1 MSDPNNSAKP
11 RPRGNLARL
20 WSTLTLPYWY
30 SEKKW
35 RARGLTLGLL
45 LLTLAQVGLSVWSNY
60 WNRALFDALEARSV
74 HGVVIQAGVFGLIF
88 LSSIGVTAAHLMV
101 KRALHLD
108 WRRWLTELVLGR
120 WMADGSHYRLR
131 FAEGSHDN
139 PDQRIAEDIRIAT
152 DGALGLAHTFFYSL
166 LSLGLFVPILWT
178 ASGTVEVPGTH
189 VYVPGYMVPLA
200 FVYAGIGT
208 CLGWL
213 LGRPLSR
220 ATNALQSAEAD
231 FRFGL
236 ARAREHSEAIALM
249 RGERNE
255 RRSATERFRQV
266 VHDFN
271 WQSLAFMGLI
281 SFTTGYGG
289 LLPVFPLLVAA
300 PQFIAG
306 AMTLGVLMQVAHA
319 FQQLTSALSWPV
331 DNAAGIAVCRA
342 SAERVLSLYEDI
354 EQLEADPYRADES
367 RIARVVGGVDR
378 LVLKDVTIAD
388 ASGRIVL
395 EHLDAEVRRGERVL
409 VWGDS
414 TLTNGLFKAIAG
426 LWSWGSG
433 CIVVPDG
440 YALFIPQ
447 RPYLPEATL
456 RDALCY
462 PYTPDSFT
470 DAAIVRALD
479 AAGAG
484 VLAARLDERA
494 NWEEIL
500 AAHAQQE
507 LSFARAL
514 LVRPEWIFMHEATDS
529 FDPDGERATFAML
542 RRELPNATLVT
553 IGLRTELEA
562 LHERKMVLTRA
573 PEKKYLPAAP
583 ARAAVGVR

>member
-1 MSDPNNSAKP
+1 MPDSTASAEP
-11 RPRGNLARL
+11 RRRNLARRL
-20 WSTLTLPYWY
+20 WSVLAVPYWY
-30 SEKKW
+30 SEPKW
-35 RARGLTLGLL
+35 RVRSLTLGLL
-45 LLTLAQVGLSVWSNY
+45 LLTFAQVGLSVWSNY
-60 WNRALFDALEARSV
+60 WNRSLFDSLEARSV
-74 HGVVIQAGVFGLIF
+74 RGVVIQAGVFGLIF
-88 LSSIGVTAAHLMV
+88 VSSIGVTAAHLMV

-108 WRRWLTELVLGR
+108 WRRWLTELLLER
-120 WMADGSHYRLR
+120 WMADGRHYRLR
-131 FAEGSHDN
+131 FTEGSHDN

-152 DGALGLAHTFFYSL
+152 DGALGLAHTLFYSL
-166 LSLGLFVPILWT
+166 LSLGLFVPILWA
-178 ASGTVEVPGTH
+178 ASGSVAVPGTH
-189 VYVPGYMVPLA
+189 LHVPGYMVPLA
-200 FVYAGIGT
+200 FLYAGVGT
-208 CLGWL
+208 GLGWL

-249 RGERNE
+249 RGERSE

-266 VHDFN
+266 VHDFD

-306 AMTLGVLMQVAHA
+306 AMTLGVLMQAAHA

-342 SAERVLSLYEDI
+342 SAERVLSLYDDI
-354 EQLEADPYRADES
+354 EQLEADKYPSDES
-367 RIARVVGGVDR
+367 RIARVVGGIDR
-378 LVLKDVTIAD
+378 LVLKDLTIAD

-395 EHLDAEVRRGERVL
+395 EHLDAEVRHGERVL
-409 VWGDS
+409 VWGES
-414 TLTNGLFKAIAG
+414 TSTNGLFKAIAG

-440 YALFIPQ
+440 YALFIPR
-447 RPYLPEATL
+447 RPYLPEDTL
-456 RDALCY
+456 RVALCY
-462 PYTPDSFT
+462 PHMPDSFT

-479 AAGAG
+479 DVGAG
-484 VLAARLDERA
+484 GLAARLDERA

-500 AAHAQQE
+500 AAHTQQQ

-514 LVRPEWIFMHEATDS
+514 MVRPEWIFTQEATDS
-529 FDPDGERATFAML
+529 FDPDGERAIFAML
-542 RRELPNATLVT
+542 RRELPSTTLVT
-553 IGLRTELEA
+553 IGLRAELEA
-562 LHERKMVLTRA
+562 LHERKIALTRV
-573 PEKKYLPAAP
+573 PETKYLPPASAP
-583 ARAAVGVR
+583 VAVTVR